1 MNESTAFQ
9 FLNPEWLL
17 LLPPAWWL
25 IWSYSRHTDRQSMWS
40 RICDP
45 RLLDKMIGGD
55 QAWNNTRMLAWT
67 LGIVLTLS
75 VIAAA
80 GPSWRKQSYPIL
92 ESTSARVVALDLSR
106 SMLVRDVRPSRF
118 AHAMAAAREIITADF
133 DGETGLVVFAGRAF
147 VVSPLSRDAKTLL
160 AFLEALDPSTMP
172 EDGSRIDLAIGA
184 AQDLLTAS
192 FAGVGQILIITAG
205 SSNDTGAAAQ
215 AALIAAGQGHR
226 VSVLAVGTAQGG
238 PLSDPAGR
246 LLRDKDGKYVL
257 HRTNLELLQRV
268 ARAGKGSTAVL
279 NGNGGYGELLISGLA
294 ANQLIEA
301 ERNTDKS
308 QRAAANDGAWV
319 VWLVLPF
326 ALLLFRKNL
335 VWMIL
340 LTVLVPSEGE
350 LYAKEWDSFWQHP
363 EKLAYEAYLRGDYRS
378 SLALSSN
385 PQMLGS
391 AYYRSGQYQQAQ
403 LLFGTGDSADLLHNL
418 GNALVQQNR
427 LNEAIIAYQKALA
440 LDSAL
445 ESARYNIRL
454 VELYLEQQAE
464 TSGEQH
470 SDSDRDES
478 SIEPLGQADTE
489 TRIGVAETSTN
500 PAEDPQ
506 LGPGLGASMQPGQV
520 DPFERFDGQEEALQR
535 FVLRAAE
542 GEQAPDAKL
551 MERWIKSLPE
561 TSTDLLRRIFLRDA
575 QRQKRQP
582 R

>member
-1 MNESTAFQ
+1 
-9 FLNPEWLL
+9 
-17 LLPPAWWL
+17 
-25 IWSYSRHTDRQSMWS
+25 
-40 RICDP
+40 
-45 RLLDKMIGGD
+45 
-55 QAWNNTRMLAWT
+55 
-67 LGIVLTLS
+67 
-75 VIAAA
+75 
-80 GPSWRKQSYPIL
+80 
-92 ESTSARVVALDLSR
+92 
-106 SMLVRDVRPSRF
+106 
-118 AHAMAAAREIITADF
+118 
-133 DGETGLVVFAGRAF
+133 
-147 VVSPLSRDAKTLL
+147 
-160 AFLEALDPSTMP
+160 
-172 EDGSRIDLAIGA
+172 
-184 AQDLLTAS
+184 
-192 FAGVGQILIITAG
+192 
-205 SSNDTGAAAQ
+205 
-215 AALIAAGQGHR
+215 
-226 VSVLAVGTAQGG
+226 
-238 PLSDPAGR
+238 
-246 LLRDKDGKYVL
+246 
-257 HRTNLELLQRV
+257 
-268 ARAGKGSTAVL
+268 
-279 NGNGGYGELLISGLA
+279 
-294 ANQLIEA
+294 
-301 ERNTDKS
+301 
-308 QRAAANDGAWV
+308 
-319 VWLVLPF
+319 
-326 ALLLFRKNL
+326 
-335 VWMIL
+335 
-340 LTVLVPSEGE
+340 
-350 LYAKEWDSFWQHP
+350 
-363 EKLAYEAYLRGDYRS
+363 
-378 SLALSSN
+378 
-385 PQMLGS
+385 
-391 AYYRSGQYQQAQ
+391 
-403 LLFGTGDSADLLHNL
+403 LLHNL